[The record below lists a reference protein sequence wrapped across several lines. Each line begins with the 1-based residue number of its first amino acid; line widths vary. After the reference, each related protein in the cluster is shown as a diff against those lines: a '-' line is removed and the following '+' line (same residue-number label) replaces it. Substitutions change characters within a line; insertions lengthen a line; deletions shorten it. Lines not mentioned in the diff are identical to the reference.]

1 MSFNIDAIPSL
12 TNISNFH
19 LKLTYYIPNTNNTCT
34 ASNQHPSSH
43 DIYFASMIVHFSLQ
57 SLYSSTNII
66 MNQLHQCRMPTRDI
80 TIILLPRNN
89 NSFMVLLLPSLL
101 LSSTSFYLMIGR
113 TQTIATHP
121 YIANQLYTNTNDN
134 SIFHFPTH
142 HFTYSSSNHS
152 APQNRTVRLWLEQF
166 FLPRGVVF
174 RPHKTQI
181 YQYG

>member
-1 MSFNIDAIPSL
+1 
-12 TNISNFH
+12 
-19 LKLTYYIPNTNNTCT
+19 
-34 ASNQHPSSH
+34 
-43 DIYFASMIVHFSLQ
+43 
-57 SLYSSTNII
+57 
-66 MNQLHQCRMPTRDI
+66 MPTRDI

-121 YIANQLYTNTNDN
+121 YIAHQLYTNTNDN

-166 FLPRGVVF
+166 FLPRGVVTLSTTHS
-174 RPHKTQI
+174 PLS
-181 YQYG
+181 YQGGSVSSAQDTDILIGVTVTSTVIRTV